1 MNTLLTFK
9 PALGTDCP
17 SPFGIKAEAL
27 LVMSKLPFNKEF
39 GDILKAPRKKFPV
52 LRTGSDLIPDSAH
65 IQTHLEQVH
74 GVDLD
79 GALDTNQKAV
89 AAGFRRLIEH
99 HLYFLNMYFRWHEHG
114 DAIKHAFF
122 REVPAPLRGFIFRKV
137 QKNIFNLL
145 HLQGLGR
152 HTRPELIE
160 FARQDLDAISQQLTD
175 RPYFLG
181 DTPSSIDASLYGALH
196 NIIDCDL
203 DTPVKALALQHQNLV
218 DYCPRFRQTVL
229 NEQ

>member
-27 LVMSKLPFNKEF
+27 LIMSKLPYNKEF
-39 GDILKAPRKKFPV
+39 GDILKAPRKKLPV
-52 LRTGSDLIPDSAH
+52 LRAGTELIPDSAH
-65 IQTHLEQVH
+65 IQTHLEKVH
-74 GVDLD
+74 GVHLD
-79 GALDTNQKAV
+79 AQLSTQQRAI

-114 DAIKHAFF
+114 DAIKQAFF
-122 REVPAPLRGFIFRKV
+122 RDAPAPIRGFIFRKV

-152 HTRPELIE
+152 HTRDELVE
-160 FARQDLDAISQQLTD
+160 FAHQDLAAISEQLAD
-175 RPYFLG
+175 QAYFLG
-181 DTPSSIDASLYGALH
+181 DTPASIDASLYGALH

-203 DTPVKALALQHQNLV
+203 DTPIKQQALQHQNLV
-218 DYCPRFRQTVL
+218 DYCTRFRQTVL
-229 NEQ
+229 HV

>member
-1 MNTLLTFK
+1 MNTLMTFK

-39 GDILKAPRKKFPV
+39 GDILKAPRKKLPV
-52 LRTGSDLIPDSAH
+52 LRVGSELIPDSAH
-65 IQTHLEQVH
+65 IQTHLETVH

-79 GALDTNQKAV
+79 AGLDAGQCAT
-89 AAGFRRLIEH
+89 AAGFRRLIHH
-99 HLYFLNMYFRWHEHG
+99 HLYLLNMYFRWHEHG
-114 DAIKHAFF
+114 DAIKEAFF
-122 REVPAPLRGFIFRKV
+122 RDAPVLIRGMIFRKV

-160 FARQDLDAISQQLTD
+160 FARQDLEAISAQLGD
-175 RPYFLG
+175 QPYFLG
-181 DTPSSIDASLYGALH
+181 ERPSSIDASLYGALH

-203 DTPVKALALQHQNLV
+203 ETPVKALALGHQNLV
-218 DYCPRFRQTVL
+218 DYCVRFRQTVL
-229 NEQ
+229 Q